1 MKVYSVYALFG
12 GNIDSEVAYIK
23 EGFFYS
29 AFFFGLIWL
38 LFNKLWFASF
48 LFLLTL
54 NLLLQL
60 VEVHLISPQMFFI
73 SLFMLHLTLGFIAK
87 DLLIYRL
94 VKKSYNLADIV
105 LAYSL
110 DEAKYKF
117 IGKVLKINDIGEDDS
132 IPGLKTK
139 S

>member
-1 MKVYSVYALFG
+1 
-12 GNIDSEVAYIK
+12 
-23 EGFFYS
+23 
-29 AFFFGLIWL
+29 
-38 LFNKLWFASF
+38 
-48 LFLLTL
+48 
-54 NLLLQL
+54 
-60 VEVHLISPQMFFI
+60 MFFI